1 MYHQH
6 ISAGYLPY
14 SLYYLSLDY
23 IDYFR
28 KVVPFSPFV
37 SDLHAMVSASILLS
51 NVLTSHTTIRPSR
64 PADET
69 FVTLSLL
76 PAYTDNCTIA
86 LVWVVVDFTSFEP
99 VARLSRLR
107 NLSIALIVSF
117 LCRFI
122 QLGNEGECVVAI
134 VSEHHGHEVVT
145 TSYQRVLCHPHT
157 CLEGQPVDIQA
168 GYLCPFAS
176 LYNRNTGVVGHPG
189 NLSTRW

>member
-6 ISAGYLPY
+6 IGAGYLPY
-14 SLYYLSLDY
+14 SLYYSSLDY

-28 KVVPFSPFV
+28 KVVSFSPFV

-69 FVTLSLL
+69 LVTLSLL

-107 NLSIALIVSF
+107 NLSIALMVSSSSPF
-117 LCRFI
+117 CAGSSNLATK
-122 QLGNEGECVVAI
+122 EG
-134 VSEHHGHEVVT
+134 
-145 TSYQRVLCHPHT
+145 VL
-157 CLEGQPVDIQA
+157 L
-168 GYLCPFAS
+168 AS
-176 LYNRNTGVVGHPG
+176 CANTMGTK
-189 NLSTRW
+189 S